1 MLHWLG
7 CLQWLIEFNDCSG
20 GVHRTESYHQSMD
33 GSGAPT
39 LDDTRSPISLS
50 IFPAPTHPLYGLS
63 IELLWMEWF
72 PNRVNGLSG
81 PEHLPTYATF
91 KGRGKNFIWLT
102 VQSLILVPKI
112 SIIHFYWQTQWNHGL
127 LQILQCF
134 QLFLKVS
141 KFCSLLRINNFL
153 HFNCEF
159 S

>member
-1 MLHWLG
+1 MTVVEEFIEQSRIINRWTVLEHPHW
-7 CLQWLIEFNDCSG
+7 
-20 GVHRTESYHQSMD
+20 T
-33 GSGAPT
+33 T
-39 LDDTRSPISLS
+39 LAHPLVCRY
-50 IFPAPTHPLYGLS
+50 FPNNSPTHPLYGLS

-153 HFNCEF
+153 HFNYEF